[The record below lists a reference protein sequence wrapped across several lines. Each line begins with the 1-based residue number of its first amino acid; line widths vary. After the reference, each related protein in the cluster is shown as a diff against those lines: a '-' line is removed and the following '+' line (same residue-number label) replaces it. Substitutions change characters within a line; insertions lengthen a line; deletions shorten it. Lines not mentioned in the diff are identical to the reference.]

1 MKFENDPARTHT
13 GRRRSERDY
22 RAAPGRKPKRQM
34 AAATANSKE
43 FDASPSERS
52 KVQGANESLSSARS
66 AAHRSPPCR
75 FFTGRFPAIQ
85 DTGVRDFVV
94 GVFQRENWT
103 VGGPS
108 DEIVGYQPH
117 DLVDSGP
124 PMHTG
129 SDVLCLHERI
139 AAPATLRIPDA
150 WIRPVIAEH
159 PQILGRSPIQEHLP
173 AFERGLRIGIEAEMP

>member
-1 MKFENDPARTHT
+1 MIQHGPILGVAGQNGIIEPRRGGNRR
-13 GRRRSERDY
+13 GRWRQRRPTRRSL
-22 RAAPGRKPKRQM
+22 M
-34 AAATANSKE
+34 LH
-43 FDASPSERS
+43 PSERS